1 MERLYSGTVET
12 PKSVSDTL
20 SAVIKRIESAMEE
33 NRLAVE
39 NIKTCPGPCIDR
51 TVTVAFKSGKT
62 RRLSCPIANPNCA
75 YGRRL
80 KDELNDYLSRLLSEI
95 GIPRRHVESLANYR
109 ESISVKTALEWT
121 YRGFLLLCGRS
132 GTGKSFTAVCLLRK
146 YLKNKIR
153 DRMDKYTWKDA
164 EYSATSV
171 AWINA
176 AELSIDREAI
186 GMTKSVR
193 LLVLD
198 DFGDDGGA
206 KANHSAMNR
215 VISARYDAMLP
226 TIITT
231 ELAIENIK
239 TRYGRRAVEKIVAKS
254 QDGGMIIV
262 CG

>member
-1 MERLYSGTVET
+1 MERLYSGTVEA

-20 SAVIKRIESAMEE
+20 PEIIKHIEAAMKE

-39 NIKTCPGPCIDR
+39 SIKNCPGPCIDR
-51 TVTVAFKSGKT
+51 IVTVALKSGKT

-95 GIPRRHVESLANYR
+95 GVPRRHLESLANYR

-121 YRGFLLLCGRS
+121 YRGFLMLCGNT
-132 GTGKSFTAVCLLRK
+132 GIGKSFTAVCLLRK
-146 YLKNKIR
+146 YLKSRIPDHM
-153 DRMDKYTWKDA
+153 DRHTWVEA
-164 EYSATSV
+164 EHSRAGT

-176 AELSIDREAI
+176 PELYGDREAI
-186 GMTKSVR
+186 ATAKSAY

-198 DFGDDGGA
+198 DFGGDGDM
-206 KANHSAMNR
+206 KANHSTINR

-226 TIITT
+226 TVITT
-231 ELAIENIK
+231 ELAIESIK
-239 TRYGRRAVEKIVAKS
+239 ARYGYRTAEKIVGRP